1 MSLPEPLAVTL
12 RVVRAC
18 ERLGLRYLIGG
29 SLASSYH
36 GVPRSTNDADLLVEL
51 PGRCVADL
59 VADLATD
66 FYLEAD
72 MIEDAIVRGSCFNLI
87 HLATMFKVDVFV
99 LTRDELLVQEMARR
113 RQHALADGSEECA
126 FFASPEDT
134 VLQKLEWYR
143 RGQGISDRQWR
154 DVIGVLEVQGA
165 SLDVAYLRHWATHL
179 GVQDLLARAMAEAG
193 TPIGPPEQPDERG
206 PAR

>member
-12 RVVRAC
+12 RVARAC

-51 PGRCVADL
+51 PGRCVAPL
-59 VADLATD
+59 VADLAAD
-66 FYLEAD
+66 FYVDAD
-72 MIEDAIVRGSCFNLI
+72 MIEDAIARGACFNVI

-99 LTRDELLVQEMARR
+99 LTRDELHVQEMARR
-113 RQHALADGSEECA
+113 QQHAVADGSDERA
-126 FFASPEDT
+126 YFASPEDT
-134 VLQKLEWYR
+134 ILQKLEWYR

-165 SLDVAYLRHWATHL
+165 SLDLGYLRRWAAYLR
-179 GVQDLLARAMAEAG
+179 VEELLSRAMAEAEIPFDG
-193 TPIGPPEQPDERG
+193 R
-206 PAR
+206 